1 MHLPQSTE
9 FLQALEHK
17 KPILLLAIARA
28 IKNVELWV
36 SGLVAFHSV
45 AAFDDLSYILVRYVR
60 TPERHEEK
68 RHRTGA
74 AHPQHYCSAGGSA
87 QVAAALTVSVT
98 QGASGTALDGDSMI
112 LHT

>member
-17 KPILLLAIARA
+17 KPILLPRHSQSNQERRVVA
-28 IKNVELWV
+28 
-36 SGLVAFHSV
+36 GLVAFHSV

-74 AHPQHYCSAGGSA
+74 AHPQHYCSAGGVR
-87 QVAAALTVSVT
+87 Q
-98 QGASGTALDGDSMI
+98 ASGRCPKTDGDAR
-112 LHT
+112 